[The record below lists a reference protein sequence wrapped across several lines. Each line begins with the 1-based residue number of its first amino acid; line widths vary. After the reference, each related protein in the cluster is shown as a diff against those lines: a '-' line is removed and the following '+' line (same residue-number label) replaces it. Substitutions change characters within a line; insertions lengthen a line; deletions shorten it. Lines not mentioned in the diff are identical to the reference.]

1 MTILPE
7 ASLIIEDAMLLYAAI
22 MDGMDEKDEIET
34 ELLKSVKERAV
45 RYAHIR
51 AGWDLQTR
59 EQKISEDD
67 LRTSAHDVFIVA
79 LTKLGRYQKQKGK
92 TWMEEFDLNDRKRV
106 GDFACYIALFLSLNA
121 R

>member
-1 MTILPE
+1 MTFYSDIV
-7 ASLIIEDAMLLYAAI
+7 EDA
-22 MDGMDEKDEIET
+22 DEKDEIEM
-34 ELLKSVKERAV
+34 ELLRSVKERAV

-51 AGWDLQTR
+51 AGWDLLTR
-59 EQKISEDD
+59 EQRISEDD
-67 LRTSAHDVFIVA
+67 GRTSAHDVFIVA

-92 TWMEEFDLNDRKRV
+92 TWMEEFDQSDRKRV